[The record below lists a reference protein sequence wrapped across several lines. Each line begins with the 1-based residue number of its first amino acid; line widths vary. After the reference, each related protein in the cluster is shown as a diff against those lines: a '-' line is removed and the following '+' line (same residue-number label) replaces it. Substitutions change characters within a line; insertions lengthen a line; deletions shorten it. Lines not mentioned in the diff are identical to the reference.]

1 MLFIQYSAKFNQ
13 MKNLA
18 GRLILLI
25 LFNGYFQTLVF
36 AQEIKL
42 DASNLPIVVIET
54 GAQSIPNSPK
64 ITASMGIIFNGSGK
78 RNNRKDPFNHFNG
91 TIGVELRGQSSQAL
105 FPMKSY
111 DIELRTSTGAELNQP
126 LLGMPAES
134 DWVLYA
140 PYTDKTLMRNFLAY
154 TLTQQMGRW
163 ASRIRYVE
171 LIVDND
177 YKGIYLLMEK
187 INRGPDRVNISRLQQ
202 TDNTGIALTGGYIF
216 SLDKQPNGWF
226 SKFTAPN
233 ATSNRYRQFS
243 YVYPKSDIITA
254 QQKNYINSFVD
265 EFETTLAGP
274 DFQHPTKGVRKTA
287 DLPSFADYFI
297 MNELSRN
304 VDGYRLS
311 SYFHKNK
318 MSVNDRIVAGP
329 VWDYDLAFR
338 NANYCNGSDVG
349 GWAFR
354 FNYVCPGDGAG
365 LVPFWWERLLMD
377 TAYSA
382 SLRCRWED
390 LRNNVLSEK
399 NINHLIDSIATLT
412 GEARSRHFK
421 KWPILGQYVWP
432 NPNPIPVSYEDEIAS
447 LKSWLRS
454 RADWIDQNLEDK
466 GICGINQNPNVEN
479 LAYKFFPNPFDIRG
493 YLQFQSVETGIIMV
507 QVKDMLGRTLM
518 KKQFSVFPGNN
529 KIELDTQLF
538 HKGMYH
544 VIITDIQNNV
554 TRIRI
559 LKQ

>member
-1 MLFIQYSAKFNQ
+1 
-13 MKNLA
+13 MKILA
-18 GRLILLI
+18 GRLILLS
-25 LFNGYFQTLVF
+25 LFIGYSQKLIF
-36 AQEIKL
+36 AQEIRL
-42 DASNLPIVVIET
+42 DSSNLPIVVIET

-64 ITASMGIIFNGSGK
+64 ITASMGIIFNGTGK
-78 RNNRKDPFNHFNG
+78 LNYRTNPFNHFNG
-91 TIGVELRGQSSQAL
+91 TIGIELRGQSSQDL

-111 DIELRTSTGAELNQP
+111 DIELRTSTGVELNQP

-163 ASRIRYVE
+163 ASRISYVE
-171 LIVDND
+171 LVVDND

-187 INRGPDRVNISRLQQ
+187 IKRGADRVNISRLQP
-202 TDNTGIALTGGYIF
+202 TENSGTALTGGYIF

-233 ATSNRYRQFS
+233 ASANRYRQFS
-243 YVYPKSDIITA
+243 YVYPKADIITA
-254 QQKNYINSFVD
+254 QQKNYIKSFVD
-265 EFETTLAGP
+265 EFENTLAGP
-274 DFQHPTKGVRKTA
+274 DFQHPTKGVRKTV

-318 MSVNDRIVAGP
+318 LSVNDRIVAGP

-365 LVPFWWERLLMD
+365 LVPFWWERLLLD
-377 TAYSA
+377 TAYA
-382 SLRCRWED
+382 GSLRCRWED
-390 LRNNVLSEK
+390 LRKNILSEK

-412 GEARSRHFK
+412 SDARGRHFK
-421 KWPILGQYVWP
+421 RWPILGQYVWP
-432 NPNPIPVSYEDEIAS
+432 NPNPIPVGYEDEIAS
-447 LKSWLRS
+447 LKSWIRA

-466 GICGINQNPNVEN
+466 GACGTNQNTNVEN
-479 LAYKFFPNPFDIRG
+479 LAFKFFPNPFETRG
-493 YLQFQSVETGIIMV
+493 YLQFQSVESGVITVYI
-507 QVKDMLGRTLM
+507 KDMLGRTIM
-518 KKQFSVFPGNN
+518 KKQYSIFPGNN
-529 KIELDTQLF
+529 RIELDTQVMR
-538 HKGMYH
+538 KGIYH
-544 VIITDIQNNV
+544 VTITDIRNTVQ
-554 TRIRI
+554 TIRI